1 MVHRMSEFQPAAW
14 LVFLLAGAVIVLAA
28 GIVKGAMGVGMGML
42 AVPMLSLF
50 VPPAQAIGL
59 MVVPVLWS
67 NVVQTI
73 ERGSPIYSVK
83 RFRWLIVSQL
93 LSVVLTVR
101 LTSSLSADQMN
112 VMFACAIL
120 VSVLLMATRPNVRIA
135 PRHETAAS
143 VLAGITA
150 GVMGGV
156 SSLTSPV
163 LITYLMA
170 LNLKREEFIGSI
182 SVIYLFGSVFMYS
195 AMVWYGRFGAFEL
208 LVSCATVLPMLL
220 GLALGKKIRYR
231 LSETRFRALLLAFLT
246 VLATVLLFK

>member
-1 MVHRMSEFQPAAW
+1 MSEFQPAAW
-14 LVFLLAGAVIVLAA
+14 LVFILAGALIVMSA

-50 VPPAQAIGL
+50 VPPSQAIGL

-67 NVVQTI
+67 NVVQTV
-73 ERGSPIYSVK
+73 ERGSPLYSVK

-93 LSVVLTVR
+93 VSVVLTVR
-101 LTSSLSADQMN
+101 LTSSLSAEQMN

-135 PRHETAAS
+135 PRYETAAS
-143 VLAGITA
+143 MLAGVTA

-182 SVIYLFGSVFMYS
+182 SVIYLFGSVFMYA
-195 AMVWYGRFGAFEL
+195 AMIWFGRFGAFEL
-208 LVSCATVLPMLL
+208 AVSCATVLPMLL
-220 GLALGKKIRYR
+220 GLMLGKKIRSR
-231 LSETRFRALLLAFLT
+231 LSEKLFRLLLLGFLT
-246 VLATVLLFK
+246 VLALVLLFK

>member
-1 MVHRMSEFQPAAW
+1 MLHRMSEFLPAAW
-14 LVFLLAGAVIVLAA
+14 LVLLLAGSAIVLVA
-28 GIVKGAMGVGMGML
+28 GVVKGAMGVGMGML

-67 NVVQTI
+67 NAVQTI
-73 ERGSPIYSVK
+73 ERGSPTYSVK
-83 RFRWLIVSQL
+83 RFRWLIFSQL
-93 LSVVLTVR
+93 ISVVLTVR
-101 LTSSLSADQMN
+101 VSSSLSADQMN

-120 VSVLLMATRPNVRIA
+120 VSVLLMAARPNIGIP
-135 PRHETAAS
+135 PRFETTAS
-143 VLAGITA
+143 VIAGLAA

-195 AMVWYGRFGAFEL
+195 AMIWYGRFGVLEL
-208 LVSCATVLPMLL
+208 LVSCATVVPMLL
-220 GLALGKKIRYR
+220 GLALGKRIRYR
-231 LSETRFRALLLAFLT
+231 LSEKRFRALLLAFLL

>member
-1 MVHRMSEFQPAAW
+1 MVHPISEFQPTGWAMF
-14 LVFLLAGAVIVLAA
+14 VLAGAAIVLAA

-67 NVVQTI
+67 NMVQTV
-73 ERGSPIYSVK
+73 ERGSPIHNIK

-101 LTSSLSADQMN
+101 LTSSLTAREMN
-112 VMFACAIL
+112 VVFACAL
-120 VSVLLMATRPNVRIA
+120 LLSVSLMATRPNVRIP

-170 LNLKREEFIGSI
+170 LSLKREEFIGSI
-182 SVIYLFGSVFMYS
+182 SVIYLFGSVSMYA
-195 AMVWYGRFGAFEL
+195 AMIWFGRFGAFEL
-208 LVSCATVLPMLL
+208 LVSCAAVLPMLL
-220 GLALGKKIRYR
+220 GLAWGKKIRDR
-231 LSETRFRALLLAFLT
+231 LSEKLFRVLLLTFLAG
-246 VLATVLLFK
+246 LATVLLSK

>member
-170 LNLKREEFIGSI
+170 LNLKREEF
-182 SVIYLFGSVFMYS
+182 MYS